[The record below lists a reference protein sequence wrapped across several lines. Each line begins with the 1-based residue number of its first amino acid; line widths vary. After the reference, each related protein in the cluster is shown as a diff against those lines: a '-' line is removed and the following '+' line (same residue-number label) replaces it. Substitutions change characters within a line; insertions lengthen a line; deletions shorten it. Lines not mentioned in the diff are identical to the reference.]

1 MTDSK
6 SFLIQYNST
15 STLEDFTH
23 YKNDMVMECV
33 DMVMNFTKSE
43 VLNKTQEDY
52 IIEYIDCKMARK
64 IEQCVRGKLTCSNS
78 EAKHLAYDLIWAI
91 TDSICFEGMLW
102 FWINVGIGIAGGI
115 IFLVFVICIVV
126 ICCKKKKDNNKVQ
139 QTGNLDSTMRRPRD
153 LNRTLTGAGILANIE
168 QDKE

>member
-1 MTDSK
+1 M
-6 SFLIQYNST
+6 
-15 STLEDFTH
+15 EDFTH

-78 EAKHLAYDLIWAI
+78 EAEHLAYDLIWAI

>member
-1 MTDSK
+1 MRIADVDTNSTVDM
-6 SFLIQYNST
+6 YNST

-52 IIEYIDCKMARK
+52 IIEYI
-64 IEQCVRGKLTCSNS
+64 
-78 EAKHLAYDLIWAI
+78 AYDLTWAI

-126 ICCKKKKDNNKVQ
+126 ICCKKKDNNKVQ

-153 LNRTLTGAGILANIE
+153 L
-168 QDKE
+168 